1 MAKERIIGSKEFY
14 KRVSQIVK
22 ILGLSKVVVN
32 KNLCI
37 VEKRLVDMAESL
49 DYCSNVIAPNSQHF
63 MLTELVARLYE
74 LSHRAAR
81 EILVGVDTGVSMA
94 YAVIVDGVL
103 LDWGQLY
110 DLGAFLDELYSV
122 MCMFKA
128 RKKSVKIG
136 INGYVLDVNKSQ
148 CYKLEY
154 VDENGTNEKSLY
166 LERILNGFKV
176 SKHVRSAIAIALR
189 KGVEVR
195 SS

>member
-14 KRVSQIVK
+14 KRVSQIVEV
-22 ILGLSKVVVN
+22 LGLSKVVVN

-49 DYCSNVIAPNSQHF
+49 DYCSNVIAPSSQHF

-136 INGYVLDVNKSQ
+136 INGYVLDVNESQ

>member
-166 LERILNGFKV
+166 LKRILNGFKV

>member
-14 KRVSQIVK
+14 KRVSQIVE

-49 DYCSNVIAPNSQHF
+49 DYCSNVIAPSSQHF

-136 INGYVLDVNKSQ
+136 INGYVLDVNESQ

-189 KGVEVR
+189 EGVEVR